1 MRAHSETSNRQRRP
15 VVLSLRNCPA
25 PTRPFMTEYDF
36 SSEAYDHY
44 IRTQSR
50 VASWV
55 HHTEHHRPTFE
66 AAAPGAPGLPPAPRS
81 QSPPVLPRLS
91 QAYARPPIYH
101 RVPPSPSSS
110 EASYVH
116 VVSPQIRRYRPPP
129 PPIYAPPVP
138 PRSSFPVQPHPSPH
152 DYLSQHRH
160 SKSHSYSHQFPPP
173 VATPIYTSPPISPQ
187 PIIYGYP
194 NAWPT
199 KPPREHYPEPSSSR
213 THRASHYDQPLTPP
227 TSSSASTSLGNAPV
241 VDRPVAHSRQRNL
254 HTDFHPPPFP
264 DDLRQ
269 HHLAIV
275 FNVPITLTTVIATTV
290 HAVIITLI

>member
-1 MRAHSETSNRQRRP
+1 
-15 VVLSLRNCPA
+15 
-25 PTRPFMTEYDF
+25 MTEYDF

-199 KPPREHYPEPSSSR
+199 KVSLFTPILRFN
-213 THRASHYDQPLTPP
+213 PLFL
-227 TSSSASTSLGNAPV
+227 SYCS
-241 VDRPVAHSRQRNL
+241 
-254 HTDFHPPPFP
+254 
-264 DDLRQ
+264 
-269 HHLAIV
+269 
-275 FNVPITLTTVIATTV
+275 IAKMYLV
-290 HAVIITLI
+290 HAAPARTLPRTLVLENP